1 MVPKPSITVTVTIA
15 LVSKS
20 GDPNNIFLKPHGH
33 YKNCR
38 SIIKAVDIEISVL
51 ISMDAQTVLIGKVA
65 LLKKSF
71 SEIHSIFLHFIPK
84 S

>member
-1 MVPKPSITVTVTIA
+1 MVPKPSTTVITTMA
-15 LVSKS
+15 LVNKS
-20 GDPNNIFLKPHGH
+20 GDPNNIFLKPQDH
-33 YKNCR
+33 YKNYIH
-38 SIIKAVDIEISVL
+38 IITAVNIELSVL